1 MALICSAVG
10 LAAMTVPS
18 NAKRCTVTV
27 INTDQTGTPIANTAH
42 TRLCRPGETNGGTE
56 IYNPYT
62 HAYVF
67 HPYYPPV
74 TNPLT
79 GQPTPVP
86 GSYAG
91 SDNSS
96 VTTPPCTPQK
106 RGPKGARLPLQA
118 GQHACPSSSSGTP
131 AQ

>member
-1 MALICSAVG
+1 MALICGAAG

-18 NAKRCTVTV
+18 NARCIVTV
-27 INTDQTGTPIANTAH
+27 INTDRNGNPRFDTAH
-42 TRLCRPGETNGGTE
+42 TRRCRPGETNGGTE

-62 HAYVF
+62 GAYVF
-67 HPYYPPV
+67 HPYYPP
-74 TNPLT
+74 LT
-79 GQPTPVP
+79 DLFGRTTPVP

-96 VTTPPCTPQK
+96 VTTPPCTPQR
-106 RGPKGARLPLQA
+106 RGPKGARLPLQP
-118 GQHACPSSSSGTP
+118 GQHACPSSSSRP